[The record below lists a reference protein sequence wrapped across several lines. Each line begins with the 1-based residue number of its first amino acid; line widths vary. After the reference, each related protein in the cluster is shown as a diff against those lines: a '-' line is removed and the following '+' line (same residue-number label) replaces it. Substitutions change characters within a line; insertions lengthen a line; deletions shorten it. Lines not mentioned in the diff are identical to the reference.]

1 MSNKFKNPYLQVTDQ
16 LTGGSE
22 PKNPYLQH
30 GWGNSAKAKQKEKE
44 YNRKYY
50 EEHKKDKWGV
60 GVGTRSASAPK
71 ENKFANGLK
80 RFGQSVNESLQKHN
94 DNWQR
99 GMDMILNKNVTSQT
113 TPASTMQKKKVNPY
127 KATGMAANAQSSGAT
142 PSPSQ
147 IAQAKKNAT
156 PSAQRANAYAQS
168 EQARAN
174 KVAKNYRQQNA
185 SANRAKANAESAQA
199 AEKQTKFR
207 AEQYENAK
215 KIEQMH
221 KKFEADQNNF
231 RWGKEKQAQQQVMD
245 ADQQRRELQAHS
257 NHYKNE
263 AKKQEEYKKAS
274 QYLAQIEK
282 TRKTLDKRINDY
294 TNTYREAY
302 AVYETAHNRA
312 EEMKKN
318 LDAVKGG
325 FLDAYDKDGK
335 YITAKK
341 YEQNIKT
348 LEEQA
353 EKAKAIADKYD
364 AAIKKNQE
372 LHKNLDNKKEFFTDY
387 IHNQKDYTVSGN
399 DYTHR

>member
-1 MSNKFKNPYLQVTDQ
+1 MSNKFKNPYLRVTDQ
-16 LTGGSE
+16 LTYGSE
-22 PKNPYLQH
+22 IKNPYLKH

-60 GVGTRSASAPK
+60 GVG
-71 ENKFANGLK
+71 LK
-80 RFGQSVNESLQKHN
+80 RFGQSVN

-99 GMDMILNKNVTSQT
+99 VMDMI
-113 TPASTMQKKKVNPY
+113 QKKKVNPY
-127 KATGMAANAQSSGAT
+127 KATGMAANARSSGVT

-156 PSAQRANAYAQS
+156 PSAQRANAYAKS

-174 KVAKNYRQQNA
+174 QAAKNYRQQNA
-185 SANRAKANAESAQA
+185 SANRAKAMAESAQA
-199 AEKQTKFR
+199 SERQTKFR

-221 KKFEADQNNF
+221 KKFEADQNNI
-231 RWGKEKQAQQQVMD
+231 RWGKEKQAQQEVMD
-245 ADQQRRELQAHS
+245 ADRQRRELQAHS

-282 TRKTLDKRINDY
+282 TRKTINKRINDY
-294 TNTYREAY
+294 ANEHRECY
-302 AVYETAHNRA
+302 EVYEKAHNKA
-312 EEMKKN
+312 EEMKRV
-318 LDAVKGG
+318 LGDVKSG
-325 FLDAYDKDGK
+325 FLEAHDENGY
-335 YITAKK
+335 YIHPTQYEDNIKILEAQASNAMALAAK
-341 YEQNIKT
+341 YE
-348 LEEQA
+348 
-353 EKAKAIADKYD
+353 
-364 AAIKKNQE
+364 AAIKKDRE
-372 LHKNLDNKKEFFTDY
+372 LRKNLDNKKEFFTDY